1 MSRVDTQQRIT
12 SSSPRVVE
20 LADRIEADIRSK
32 GLRAGEPYLSTEETA
47 RMLTASTNVV
57 NRALR
62 LLVHRGLIERKQRK
76 GTFVK
81 DPKTNI
87 GESPLR
93 KIHLLVHRDYLKS
106 EGLLADGQM
115 VGMQAELG
123 TAELQFNFMPGTDD
137 EGYVRK
143 LIAEATRSQ
152 DMEGFVLI
160 RSSLAVQRLVA
171 QSGLAA
177 VVNGT
182 LFPSVPAMPWIDC
195 DNHMG
200 GCLLAERILQAGHR
214 SVLVLVRDRV
224 LAGDYPFQDGI
235 TEALSQAGLG
245 VGALV
250 TRHLPADRDMIR
262 EEIRRVL
269 QKNDSLPGIVARSEP
284 LAAGAAAAVESLG
297 LKVGKDVM
305 ITLSEWYRRSG
316 DPPPPYPF
324 IRYAIDS
331 EEMGRH
337 TGRLLLQRALGRGAP
352 TDHELIPVTLEEP
365 REKIS

>member
-1 MSRVDTQQRIT
+1 MSQVDTKNRAT
-12 SSSPRVVE
+12 NSSPRVVE

-47 RMLTASTNVV
+47 RMLTASTNIV

-81 DPKTNI
+81 EPDPTPGK
-87 GESPLR
+87 SPLR
-93 KIHLLVHRDYLKS
+93 KIHLLVHRDYLRT
-106 EGLLADGQM
+106 EGLLADGLV

-123 TAELQFNFMPGTDD
+123 NAELQFNFMPGTDD

-143 LIAEATRSQ
+143 LIAESTRSQ

-171 QSGLAA
+171 QSGLVAL
-177 VVNGT
+177 VHGT

-195 DNHMG
+195 DNRMG
-200 GCLLAERILQAGHR
+200 GRLLAERVLQAGHR
-214 SVLVLVRDRV
+214 SALVLVRDRV

-235 TEALSQAGLG
+235 VEALSQAGLG

-250 TRHLPADRDMIR
+250 TRHLPADRDMIC

-269 QKNDSLPGIVARSEP
+269 QKNASLPGIVARSEP
-284 LAAGAAAAVESLG
+284 LANGAAAAVESLG
-297 LKVGKDVM
+297 LKVGKDVT
-305 ITLSEWYRRSG
+305 IALSEWYRRSG
-316 DPPPPYPF
+316 DPPPAYPF

-337 TGRLLLQRALGRGAP
+337 VGRLLSQRALGRGAA
-352 TDHELIPVTLEEP
+352 TDHELVPVTLEEP
-365 REKIS
+365 RERT